1 MRAEHLGMSCG
12 RARIWMILMGLSQL
26 SILCDFMAS
35 PHHVAVVIFS
45 TRTGLQ
51 EWQLSLAE
59 RASQYLHS
67 S

>member
-1 MRAEHLGMSCG
+1 MAAEHLGVSCG
-12 RARIWMILMGLSQL
+12 RARIGVILMVPPS
-26 SILCDFMAS
+26 SAHSDFMAS

-45 TRTGLQ
+45 TRTGLH

>member
-1 MRAEHLGMSCG
+1 MIAEHLGVSCA
-12 RARIWMILMGLSQL
+12 RAKIWMIPTSPSQI

-35 PHHVAVVIFS
+35 PHHVAVVVFS
-45 TRTGLQ
+45 TRTGLH

>member
-1 MRAEHLGMSCG
+1 MTAEHLGVSCG
-12 RARIWMILMGLSQL
+12 RARIWMILMGPSQL
-26 SILCDFMAS
+26 SIFCDFMAS
-35 PHHVAVVIFS
+35 PHHMAAVIFS
-45 TRTGLQ
+45 TRPGLH